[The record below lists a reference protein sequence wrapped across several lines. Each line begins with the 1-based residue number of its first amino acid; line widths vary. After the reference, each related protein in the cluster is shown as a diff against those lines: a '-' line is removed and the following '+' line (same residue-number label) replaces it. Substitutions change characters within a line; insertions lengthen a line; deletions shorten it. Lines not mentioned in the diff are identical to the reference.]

1 MQCTSS
7 HLSANEY
14 PLCCLKATSVLL
26 FFQAEDGIRVYKVTG
41 VQTCALPI
49 LLVRPIARGGMSWV
63 YEAVDL
69 EQIRPAAVKIL
80 APTFAGNV
88 RACHAARREPHLM
101 QRMRQDRKSVVQGK
115 SGGADSSRQIPAQRN
130 EAG

>member
-1 MQCTSS
+1 
-7 HLSANEY
+7 
-14 PLCCLKATSVLL
+14 
-26 FFQAEDGIRVYKVTG
+26 
-41 VQTCALPI
+41 
-49 LLVRPIARGGMSWV
+49 MSWV

-101 QRMRQDRKSVVQGK
+101 QRMRHPTVPKIFAYGDVEADGVSV
-115 SGGADSSRQIPAQRN
+115 PAVAMELLNGVPLATRLAEGRLPWQHAV
-130 EAG
+130 EVAASIA